1 MLSLLKNRSEEMSF
15 EVSKEME
22 QALENVY
29 KASSALDE
37 LIEEKGIKV
46 PSELYRLLQAVTQ
59 LSETHWNALTT
70 SPHGIEVGRRMM
82 AETKQQIAD
91 GEYEDGGFALC
102 EE

>member
-1 MLSLLKNRSEEMSF
+1 MSF

-37 LIEEKGIKV
+37 LIEEKGVKEV
-46 PSELYRLLQAVTQ
+46 SPELYRLLQAVTQ

-82 AETKQQIAD
+82 EETKQQIAAD
-91 GEYEDGGFALC
+91 EYEDGGFALC